1 MVFLDSGNGK
11 NHKAIKLCK
20 DIMTDDFNQA
30 LLGFQAFTGNDYVSL
45 FFTKRKAASW
55 KKMVKN
61 GRFIKRFQ
69 EFSLSWEIPQE
80 SSEVIGE
87 SLCSIYGFSCSS
99 INKVRGKV
107 FSKRFSQQRRP
118 TDLSLLP
125 PVNMY

>member
-30 LLGFQAFTGNDYVSL
+30 LLGFQAFTGNDYISL
-45 FFTKRKAASW
+45 FFTKR

-118 TDLSLLP
+118 TDLLP
-125 PVNMY
+125 SVNMY